1 MRWWCNFVAEDRG
14 QFFLMPPWIAEWLL
28 EDHLA
33 HFVLDV
39 VEEMDLA
46 GFYVGNRAGGWGGA
60 ARRGIPRR
68 WSRCCSPT
76 APVISSSQI
85 ECACFTAGIRTRRI
99 RASQSPARLGRLQLA
114 SMGSGRVSPSLH
126 RHGLWHRLMPRM
138 MP

>member
-99 RASQSPARLGRLQLA
+99 RASQSPARLRPPPAGI
-114 SMGSGRVSPSLH
+114 
-126 RHGLWHRLMPRM
+126 HGLRQSESLPPQAWIVASFDA
-138 MP
+138 